1 MGKFFHRDYSGRG
14 NYPSFATAG
23 DKMAAKH
30 AMRVI
35 SPIIIVCMIAWTI
48 CAIYFMNMIF
58 TKVGTANGIILP
70 TPEEESETPSDTPT
84 IIAAEAIRMVCES
97 GKYRYDFYQDNSYEL
112 AYVNQTF
119 NLESGTYTIAGEKI
133 ALKNKDGA
141 VTDASYAEHVLIIE
155 HDTFNCKEYNGR

>member
-1 MGKFFHRDYSGRG
+1 
-14 NYPSFATAG
+14 
-23 DKMAAKH
+23 MAAKH